1 MKVGLGDP
9 GLRRMTT
16 IMKADYFNRVKLF
29 DLLSRIIPSG
39 FFLIIVTRNVVDLYL
54 LLSSDSPLRN
64 HPEPWRLFSNVAA
77 RSSTTCFLALMSV
90 LFLIRIEPIK
100 KAEGILPRA
109 MALAGTFC
117 LYLVT
122 LFPRANLSIMQ
133 TMVASAISLVGTSL
147 SIVALA
153 HLGRSFSLMAEAR
166 RLVTTGPY
174 AIVRHPLYLFETVA
188 SVGVLLQ
195 FLSFYTVLIFFAY
208 AVIQLQRI
216 KNEEAILERAF
227 PEYQTYKSSTAK
239 LIPKLY

>member
-1 MKVGLGDP
+1 
-9 GLRRMTT
+9 MTT
-16 IMKADYFNRVKLF
+16 GDQQEAKVIDSMKPKRLNQVKLF
-29 DLLSRIIPSG
+29 DLASRVVPST
-39 FFLIIVTRNVVDLYL
+39 FFLLIVTRNLVDLYR
-54 LLSSDSPLRN
+54 LLSSEVPL
-64 HPEPWRLFSNVAA
+64 HPGPWRVVANVMA
-77 RSSTTCFLALMSV
+77 RSSTVCFLGLMSV
-90 LFLIRIEPIK
+90 LFLIRIEPIR
-100 KAEGILPRA
+100 KAEGIWPRV

-133 TMVASAISLVGTSL
+133 TMVASTISLVGTSL

-188 SVGVLLQ
+188 SVGVVLQ

-208 AVIQLQRI
+208 ALIQLQRI

-227 PEYQTYKSSTAK
+227 PEYQAYKSSTAR

>member
-1 MKVGLGDP
+1 MKRGDQQEP
-9 GLRRMTT
+9 QVADV
-16 IMKADYFNRVKLF
+16 MKPKRLNHVKLF
-29 DLLSRIIPSG
+29 DLASRIVPST
-39 FFLIIVTRNVVDLYL
+39 FFLLIVTRNLVDLYL
-54 LLSSDSPLRN
+54 LLSSETPLHGHPGPLRVVA
-64 HPEPWRLFSNVAA
+64 NVMAK
-77 RSSTTCFLALMSV
+77 SSTVCFLGLMSV

-100 KAEGILPRA
+100 KAEGILPRI

-122 LFPRANLSIMQ
+122 LLPRANLSIMQ
-133 TMVASAISLVGTSL
+133 TMVASTISLVGTSL

>member
-1 MKVGLGDP
+1 MKSGDHSEAKVADV
-9 GLRRMTT
+9 
-16 IMKADYFNRVKLF
+16 MKPKRLNHVKLF
-29 DLLSRIIPSG
+29 DLASRIVPST
-39 FFLIIVTRNVVDLYL
+39 FFLLIVTRNLVDLYL
-54 LLSSDSPLRN
+54 LLNEVPRQA
-64 HPEPWRLFSNVAA
+64 HPGPWRVVANVMAK
-77 RSSTTCFLALMSV
+77 SSTACFLGLMSV

-100 KAEGILPRA
+100 KAEGTLPRV

-117 LYLVT
+117 LYLLT
-122 LFPRANLSIMQ
+122 FFPRANLSIMQ

-147 SIVALA
+147 SIFALA

-227 PEYQTYKSSTAK
+227 PEYQAYKSSTAK